1 MTQSAE
7 VIIPSFSSE
16 VVESLPVY
24 YRALAKHL
32 AHTGR
37 AIINDSSDKARDA

>member
-1 MTQSAE
+1 MTQLAE

-37 AIINDSSDKARDA
+37 AIIKNSSDKARDA

>member
-24 YRALAKHL
+24 YRALAKYL